1 MPRTPRT
8 LLAPRCLAA
17 AVAFTLLPLAA
28 HADRTKSEEE
38 EDGARFACAK
48 PKTSFEVGF
57 SDEVSV
63 KDLVTWAMG
72 FSCKRFVYAT
82 GIAARSAKLTMVTPG
97 KLDASEA
104 WTMFEVGLEAMGL
117 AAVAK
122 GPVYEIV
129 EAVNA
134 KDAALAIRNR
144 FPDGGNGVVR
154 LLVRPAHVGVDD
166 LRGALDLV
174 KSKNG
179 VVTPLPNLRALLITD
194 QARHVARMRTLVDE
208 LDRPGDGAGVWAVPV
223 TARDPEALATV
234 LEPLLATAPATPGS
248 AAATARAPKLVPD
261 RRASAL
267 FVVGSAADYQRVLAL
282 VAVLDRDQ
290 GDQSTLTAVRLRNA
304 RAVEVV
310 TALGPLTS
318 GGGGESQGL
327 SGPVKLAADDG
338 TNAVLIQGSP
348 ADAQTVRAMLD
359 ELDAPRRQIYV
370 EAMVLEVSEAQGRQ
384 LGVAWHAGTTVG
396 DTPASGDP
404 ADSGLA
410 LGGFQTGTLSSVTAA
425 DSLATAGAG
434 VIGGVLGS
442 ALTSKLLGES
452 VPSFGALVQAV
463 ATASQVEVLASPHLM
478 MLDNKPATISVGT
491 NIPFIA
497 RQASESTIAATGASI
512 DRKDVALTL
521 KITPHV
527 APARAGDGP
536 GDERIRLDISLEHN
550 QLGESNFE
558 GLGPTW
564 KERKIETT
572 VVVAD
577 QDNVV
582 LGGLIAERV
591 ERSTTKI
598 PLLGDLPLLG
608 ALFRS
613 TKTSREKA
621 NLLIVLTPYLI
632 DDSLAGRELF
642 ARRMREREEFLRA
655 RSALSHRAV
664 APRLD
669 YRRKR
674 GLIAEIDARVRA
686 VDDERA
692 ARAALSSTPPP
703 RGRVD
708 EAPPVAPAATV
719 TP

>member
-1 MPRTPRT
+1 MVPI
-8 LLAPRCLAA
+8 AA
-17 AVAFTLLPLAA
+17 R
-28 HADRTKSEEE
+28 ADRAQEE

-57 SDEVSV
+57 ADEVSV

-97 KLDASEA
+97 KLDAAEA

-117 AAVAK
+117 AAVVK

-134 KDAALAIRNR
+134 KDAALAIRSK

-154 LLVRPAHVGVDD
+154 LLVRPGHVAVDD
-166 LRGALDLV
+166 LRSALELV

-223 TARDPEALATV
+223 TARDPEALAQV
-234 LEPLLATAPATPGS
+234 LEPLLATAPTTPGAP
-248 AAATARAPKLVPD
+248 AAAARAPKLVPD

-267 FVVGSAADYQRVLAL
+267 FVVGSAADYQRVTAL

-290 GDQSTLTAVRLRNA
+290 GEQSTLTAVRLRNA

-310 TALGPLTS
+310 TALAPLTS
-318 GGGGESQGL
+318 GNGGEGGVA
-327 SGPVKLAADDG
+327 GPVKLAADDG
-338 TNAVLIQGSP
+338 TNAVLIQASP
-348 ADAQTVRAMLD
+348 SDTQAVRAMLE
-359 ELDAPRRQIYV
+359 ELDAPRRQIYI
-370 EAMVLEVSEAQGRQ
+370 EAMVLEVSETQGRQ
-384 LGVAWHAGTTVG
+384 LGVAWHAGSSTGT
-396 DTPASGDP
+396 SE
-404 ADSGLA
+404 DSGVA
-410 LGGFQTGTLSSVTAA
+410 IGGFQTGTLSSVSAA
-425 DSLATAGAG
+425 ESLASAGAG
-434 VIGGVLGS
+434 AIGGVLGS
-442 ALTSKLLGES
+442 ALTSTLLGES
-452 VPSFGALVQAV
+452 VPSFGALLQAV
-463 ATASQVEVLASPHLM
+463 ATDSAVEVLASPHLM
-478 MLDNKPATISVGT
+478 MLDNKEATISVGT
-491 NIPFIA
+491 NIPYIS
-497 RQASESTIAATGASI
+497 RQASASTIASTGPSI
-512 DRKDVALTL
+512 DREKVALTL

-527 APARAGDGP
+527 APARPGDGP

-550 QLGESNFE
+550 QLGESDFE

-564 KERKIETT
+564 KERKLETT
-572 VVVAD
+572 VVAAD

-582 LGGLIAERV
+582 LGGLIDERV
-591 ERSTTKI
+591 ERSSTKI

-613 TKTSREKA
+613 TKTSREKS
-621 NLLIVLTPYLI
+621 NLLIVLTPHLI
-632 DDSLAGRELF
+632 DDSIDGRELF

-655 RSALSHRAV
+655 RTALSNRAV
-664 APRLD
+664 APRID

-674 GLIAEIDARVRA
+674 GLVAEIDARVHA
-686 VDDERA
+686 VEDERA
-692 ARAALSSTPPP
+692 ARAELTTAPPP

-708 EAPPVAPAATV
+708 EVYPINPTATV

>member
-1 MPRTPRT
+1 MIPITAR
-8 LLAPRCLAA
+8 
-17 AVAFTLLPLAA
+17 
-28 HADRTKSEEE
+28 ADRAQEE

-57 SDEVSV
+57 ADEVSV

-97 KLDASEA
+97 KLDAAEA

-117 AAVAK
+117 AAVVK

-134 KDAALAIRNR
+134 KDAALAIRSK

-154 LLVRPAHVGVDD
+154 LLVRPSHVAVDD
-166 LRGALDLV
+166 LRSALELV

-179 VVTPLPNLRALLITD
+179 VVTPLPNLRALLVTD

-223 TARDPEALATV
+223 TARDPEALAQV
-234 LEPLLATAPATPGS
+234 LEPLLATAPSTPGT
-248 AAATARAPKLVPD
+248 AAAAARAPKLVPD

-267 FVVGSAADYQRVLAL
+267 FVVGSAADYQRVTAL

-290 GDQSTLTAVRLRNA
+290 GEQSTLTAVRLRNA

-310 TALGPLTS
+310 TALAPLTS
-318 GGGGESQGL
+318 GNGGEGGVA
-327 SGPVKLAADDG
+327 GPVKLAADDG
-338 TNAVLIQGSP
+338 TNAVLIQASP
-348 ADAQTVRAMLD
+348 ADTQSVRAMLE

-370 EAMVLEVSEAQGRQ
+370 EAMVLEVSESQGRQ
-384 LGVAWHAGTTVG
+384 LGVAWHGGA
-396 DTPASGDP
+396 DTSDG
-404 ADSGLA
+404 GLA
-410 LGGFQTGTLSSVTAA
+410 VGGFQTGTLSSVTAEK
-425 DSLATAGAG
+425 SFESAGAG

-442 ALTSKLLGES
+442 ALTSTLLGES
-452 VPSFGALVQAV
+452 VPSFGALLQAV
-463 ATASQVEVLASPHLM
+463 ATDSAVEVLASPHLM
-478 MLDNKPATISVGT
+478 MLDNKPALISVGA
-491 NIPFIA
+491 NIPYLS
-497 RQASESTIAATGASI
+497 RQASTSTIAATGASVE
-512 DRKDVALTL
+512 REEVALTL
-521 KITPHV
+521 KITPHIS
-527 APARAGDGP
+527 PARPGDGP
-536 GDERIRLDISLEHN
+536 GDERIQLDISLEHN
-550 QLGESNFE
+550 QLGDSDFE

-564 KERKIETT
+564 KERKLETT

-582 LGGLIAERV
+582 LGGLIDERV
-591 ERSTTKI
+591 ERSSTKI

-613 TKTSREKA
+613 TKTSREKS
-621 NLLIVLTPYLI
+621 NLLIVLTPHLI
-632 DDSLAGRELF
+632 DDSIDGRELF

-655 RSALSHRAV
+655 RSALSSRAV
-664 APRLD
+664 APRID
-669 YRRKR
+669 YRKKR
-674 GLIAEIDARVRA
+674 GVIAEIDARVHA
-686 VDDERA
+686 VEDERA
-692 ARAALSSTPPP
+692 ARAELTTAPPP

-708 EAPPVAPAATV
+708 EVPPAATV

>member
-1 MPRTPRT
+1 MPRTPRSS
-8 LLAPRCLAA
+8 LLPRALAA
-17 AVAFTLLPLAA
+17 AVALTLVPLTA
-28 HADRTKSEEE
+28 HAGSED
-38 EDGARFACAK
+38 DGDAARFACAK

-57 SDEVSV
+57 ADEVSV

-72 FSCKRFVYAT
+72 FSCKRFVYAS

-104 WTMFEVGLEAMGL
+104 WAMFEVGLEAMGL
-117 AAVAK
+117 AAVTK

-134 KDAALAIRNR
+134 KDAALAIRSK

-179 VVTPLPNLRALLITD
+179 VVTPLPNLRALLVTD

-223 TARDPEALATV
+223 VARDPEALAAV
-234 LEPLLATAPATPGS
+234 LEPLLAQPTTTGP
-248 AAATARAPKLVPD
+248 AAAAAAARAPKLVPD
-261 RRASAL
+261 RRAGAL
-267 FVVGSAADYQRVLAL
+267 FVVGSAADYQRVTAL

-310 TALGPLTS
+310 PSLAPLTS
-318 GGGGESQGL
+318 GSGNEGQGVV
-327 SGPVKLAADDG
+327 GPVKLAADDG
-338 TNAVLIQGSP
+338 TNAVLIQASP
-348 ADAQTVRAMLD
+348 ADTQAIRAMLD

-370 EAMVLEVSEAQGRQ
+370 EAMVMEVSAAQGRQ
-384 LGVAWHAGTTVG
+384 LGVAWHAGTSTG
-396 DTPASGDP
+396 DSE
-404 ADSGLA
+404 DSGVA

-425 DSLATAGAG
+425 DSLASAGAG
-434 VIGGVLGS
+434 AIGGVLGS
-442 ALTSKLLGES
+442 ALTSTLLGES

-478 MLDNKPATISVGT
+478 MLDNKQATISVGS
-491 NIPFIA
+491 NIPYLS
-497 RQASESTIAATGASI
+497 RQASTSTIAATGASI
-512 DRKDVALTL
+512 DRQEVALTL

-527 APARAGDGP
+527 APARPGDGP
-536 GDERIRLDISLEHN
+536 GDERIRLDISLVHN
-550 QLGESNFE
+550 QLGESDFE

-564 KERKIETT
+564 KERNLETT
-572 VVVAD
+572 VVVSD
-577 QDNVV
+577 QENVV
-582 LGGLIAERV
+582 LGGLIDERV
-591 ERSTTKI
+591 ERSSTKI

-613 TKTSREKA
+613 TKTSREKS
-621 NLLIVLTPYLI
+621 NLLIVLTPHLI
-632 DDSLAGRELF
+632 DDSLEGRELF

-655 RSALSHRAV
+655 RTSLSNRV
-664 APRLD
+664 MTPRID
-669 YRRKR
+669 YRKKR
-674 GLIAEIDARVRA
+674 GLVAEIDARVRA
-686 VDDERA
+686 VDLERE
-692 ARAALSSTPPP
+692 AREALRATPPP

-708 EAPPVAPAATV
+708 EPPPAGTV